1 MNREYIIDQE
11 MTKSREEMIRI
22 EYGNLLSKEKGEAD
36 DDRSFVNNQQ
46 RSNWAHGALPLSAEL
61 AGQYFPGHETLSP
74 SPSSFSPS
82 SSLSSPSSLSATPSL

>member
-1 MNREYIIDQE
+1 

-61 AGQYFPGHETLSP
+61 AGQYFPGHEDIVTITIIFITIIIFVFTIIFVNVIIMS
-74 SPSSFSPS
+74 
-82 SSLSSPSSLSATPSL
+82 